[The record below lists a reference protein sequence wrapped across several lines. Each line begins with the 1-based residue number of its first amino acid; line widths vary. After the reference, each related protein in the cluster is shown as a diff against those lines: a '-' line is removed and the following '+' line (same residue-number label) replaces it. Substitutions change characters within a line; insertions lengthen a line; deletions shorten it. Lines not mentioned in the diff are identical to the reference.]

1 MIAHEHVIALSALL
15 FATGAVGALLRRNLI
30 VVLMCV
36 ELMFAAVVVA
46 LVGFDRMWAVRAVTD
61 TVPMDGRVFAILLI
75 AAVAAQIAVGL
86 AILVTLARNRDSM
99 DVEDARL
106 MRW

>member
-1 MIAHEHVIALSALL
+1 VIAHEHVIALSALL

-46 LVGFDRMWAVRAVTD
+46 LVGFDRMWAARAVTD

-86 AILVTLARNRDSM
+86 AILITLARNRDSM